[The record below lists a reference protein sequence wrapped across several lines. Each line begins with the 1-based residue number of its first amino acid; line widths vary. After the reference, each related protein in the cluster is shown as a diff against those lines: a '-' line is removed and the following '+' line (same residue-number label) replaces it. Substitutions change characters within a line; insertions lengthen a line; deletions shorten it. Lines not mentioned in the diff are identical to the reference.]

1 VPRFIHVAGLRP
13 VTDSPYYKPGPQPHI
28 QRSRRRAARTTAVA
42 RDAEYHAGVDRE
54 RVRLH
59 AGLWIGVIA
68 VSWGAIFIRLADAP
82 ALSVSAYRLLF
93 GALPVAVFAVVRRR
107 WELARLNR
115 TEWGMLGLSGLA
127 LALHFA
133 TWIASLGRTTVA
145 SSVALVT
152 TQPVWVWLLLTL
164 LLREPVSRRGTI
176 AILVA
181 TAGGFMIAG
190 ADISVASDALVGDLL
205 ALAGGLFAAVYFIAG
220 RRVRPTLSLGAYV
233 GVVYSVAAIG
243 LVVAAL
249 LAGQPFGGF
258 SGKTWSMLLL
268 LALVPQL
275 LGHSLL
281 NWSLKYFSATT
292 VSVVILGEPV
302 ISSALAVPILGE
314 QPGLLRLAG
323 AAVILAGVY
332 LAVREETAHS
342 STPASPQVVESLG
355 NLTPNPSPTRRGE

>member
-1 VPRFIHVAGLRP
+1 M
-13 VTDSPYYKPGPQPHI
+13 
-28 QRSRRRAARTTAVA
+28 
-42 RDAEYHAGVDRE
+42 
-54 RVRLH
+54 RLY

-93 GALPVAVFAVVRRR
+93 GALPVAGFAIARRR
-107 WELARLNR
+107 RELARLSR
-115 TEWGMLGLSGLA
+115 SEWSLLALSGLA

-190 ADISVASDALVGDLL
+190 ADISVAGGALVGDLL
-205 ALAGGLFAAVYFIAG
+205 ALAGGLFAAIYFIAG

-233 GVVYSVAAIG
+233 GVVYSVAALG

-249 LAGQPFGGF
+249 VAGQPFGGF
-258 SGKTWSMLLL
+258 SGETWTMLLL
-268 LALVPQL
+268 LALIPQL

-281 NWSLKYFSATT
+281 NWSLKYLSAAT

-302 ISSALAVPILGE
+302 ISAALAAPILGE
-314 QPGLLRLAG
+314 RPGILRVAG
-323 AAVILAGVY
+323 GAVILAGVY
-332 LAVREETAHS
+332 LAVREETAQS
-342 STPASPQVVESLG
+342 SKKESSHPVEPSDAMVSPL
-355 NLTPNPSPTRRGE
+355 